1 MMLDRSSVF
10 GVLIMLAVAA
20 LGAIDAVVVR
30 LVSHDV
36 HPVFMV
42 FARSIFGLL
51 AMMPWIMRYPGM
63 LKTKRFGLHSLRA
76 TLKLMSLGALFVAMT
91 GAPLATVTTL
101 GFMSPIFVM
110 VGAWFVFRE
119 QPKTLRIA
127 AAIFG
132 FVGVIIVKGPS
143 NSEFS
148 YFLILALVSALLTA
162 TIQLILKYMGKS
174 EGADTLVA
182 WNLIVSVPIALVPA
196 LWFWCEPTPFQWML
210 LALQGANGAISQLLV
225 TKAFQLADASLVAP
239 VDFMRLPSV
248 AVCAFLFFGEV
259 ANQSTWIGAA
269 LIFVALV
276 LIAISSRKPSLVKA
290 VE

>member
-1 MMLDRSSVF
+1 
-10 GVLIMLAVAA
+10 MLAVAA

-30 LVSHDV
+30 LVSHDI

-196 LWFWCEPTPFQWML
+196 LGFWCEPTFHGCCWRFKVP
-210 LALQGANGAISQLLV
+210 NGAISQLLGHQSV
-225 TKAFQLADASLVAP
+225 SVGRCIIGGPCRFHAIAQCGSLRFLVFRRSRQSVDLDWCGFDLCCAGAD
-239 VDFMRLPSV
+239 
-248 AVCAFLFFGEV
+248 C
-259 ANQSTWIGAA
+259 NQQQKTQPCQSC
-269 LIFVALV
+269 
-276 LIAISSRKPSLVKA
+276 
-290 VE
+290 